1 MGKMERIHKKTVLI
15 IIGIILLMGISCV
28 NSCSMTKRQN
38 VKTGMYLAEG
48 AKDGDDARV
57 GSDNGI
63 GNNSNNDAIDAILQG
78 MEAENS
84 VSGGNALYSKEPTV
98 YTGEETIRV
107 LIQNSDYQGIFHK
120 EVKLSCDTEWELHYG
135 LDMELTEKYAGGEEL
150 LLDGNGAWFTECA
163 RIELTPTDSGGKISL
178 LSVNRSQGTP
188 AYRGR
193 IEIRKTGQG
202 FVVINELSI
211 EEYLYGV
218 VPSEMPVSYP
228 MEALKAQAICARTYV
243 YAQMDSPGYAEYGA
257 HVDDSTGYQVYN
269 NTAEKEEAIQAVQET
284 KGEVVRLNGELVD
297 TYYYSTS
304 CGFGADE
311 RVWNPGEEKRV
322 SYLTAASIS
331 ETAMQQERRKQ
342 ESDSA
347 GFQGTGKQEGD
358 SAGLQG
364 TGKQEGDSAELPGTG
379 YFTAQDMCR
388 GDYFHEFLQNPPETD
403 FERQEPW
410 YRWSITVESIDTES
424 LQKVLKERREAE
436 PDRIF
441 VEENGE
447 NSENLAGNTGSK
459 TENNGD
465 KTEPVG
471 SKEGNAGSNA
481 EIAGKWEDIG
491 RITDIHIGKR
501 GDGGIAESLVIKG
514 EKRTVTVLS
523 QYNIRAVLCAGGVTA
538 VRQDGSKVEMKTLLL
553 PSAFFEIETIKDGE
567 NMIGYKLY
575 GGGYGHGA
583 GMSQNAARHM
593 AEKGYTAADILLYF
607 YKNCKIENVRTET

>member
-1 MGKMERIHKKTVLI
+1 MGKTERIHKKTVLI
-15 IIGIILLMGISCV
+15 IIGILLLLGISCV
-28 NSCSMTKRQN
+28 NSCSTTKQQN
-38 VKTGMYLAEG
+38 AKNGVYLAEG
-48 AKDGDDARV
+48 LKDE
-57 GSDNGI
+57 
-63 GNNSNNDAIDAILQG
+63 
-78 MEAENS
+78 EAENT
-84 VSGGNALYSKEPTV
+84 VSGGNALEQKAQVV

-107 LIQNSDYQGIFHK
+107 LIQNSDYQGIYHK

-135 LDMELTEKYAGGEEL
+135 LDGELTEKHAGGEEL
-150 LLDGNGAWFTECA
+150 LLDGNSAWFTECA
-163 RIELTPTDSGGKISL
+163 RIVLSPAEDGGKISL
-178 LSVNRSQGTP
+178 LSVNRSHGTP
-188 AYRGR
+188 AYRGSM
-193 IEIRKTGQG
+193 EIRKTGQG
-202 FVVINELSI
+202 FVVINELPV

-243 YAQMDSPGYAEYGA
+243 YAHLESPGYGEYGA

-311 RVWNPGEEKRV
+311 RVWNPGEEKKV

-331 ETAMQQERRKQ
+331 ETAMQQDQ
-342 ESDSA
+342 N
-347 GFQGTGKQEGD
+347 
-358 SAGLQG
+358 
-364 TGKQEGDSAELPGTG
+364 SAEIPGTE

-388 GDYFHEFLQNPPETD
+388 GDYFHEFLHNPPETD

-410 YRWSITVESIDTES
+410 YRWSITVESLDTES
-424 LQKVLKERREAE
+424 LRKVLKERQEAE
-436 PDRIF
+436 PDRIL
-441 VEENGE
+441 VE
-447 NSENLAGNTGSK
+447 K
-459 TENNGD
+459 NGD

-471 SKEGNAGSNA
+471 SNAGNTDSNAGNTGSNAENAGSNA
-481 EIAGKWEDIG
+481 EAAGEWEDIG
-491 RITDIHIGKR
+491 RITDIRIGKR

-514 EKRTVTVLS
+514 EKKTVTVLS

-538 VRQDGSKVEMKTLLL
+538 VRQDGSKVELKMLL
-553 PSAFFEIETIKDGE
+553 PSAFFEIESVKEGE

-593 AEKGYTAADILLYF
+593 AEKGYTTADILLFF
-607 YKNCKIENVRTET
+607 YRDCKIENVRTET

>member
-1 MGKMERIHKKTVLI
+1 M
-15 IIGIILLMGISCV
+15 
-28 NSCSMTKRQN
+28 
-38 VKTGMYLAEG
+38 
-48 AKDGDDARV
+48 
-57 GSDNGI
+57 
-63 GNNSNNDAIDAILQG
+63 
-78 MEAENS
+78 
-84 VSGGNALYSKEPTV
+84 
-98 YTGEETIRV
+98 
-107 LIQNSDYQGIFHK
+107 
-120 EVKLSCDTEWELHYG
+120 
-135 LDMELTEKYAGGEEL
+135 
-150 LLDGNGAWFTECA
+150 
-163 RIELTPTDSGGKISL
+163 
-178 LSVNRSQGTP
+178 
-188 AYRGR
+188 
-193 IEIRKTGQG
+193 
-202 FVVINELSI
+202 VINELPI

-218 VPSEMPVSYP
+218 VPSEMPASYP

-243 YAQMDSPGYAEYGA
+243 YAHLESPGYVEYGA

-311 RVWNPGEEKRV
+311 RVWNPGEEKKV
-322 SYLTAASIS
+322 SYLTAASIGETAIQQEKNSAGLS
-331 ETAMQQERRKQ
+331 ET
-342 ESDSA
+342 
-347 GFQGTGKQEGD
+347 GKREED
-358 SAGLQG
+358 SAGLSG
-364 TGKQEGDSAELPGTG
+364 TE

-388 GDYFHEFLQNPPETD
+388 GDYFHEFLHNPPETD

-410 YRWSITVESIDTES
+410 YRWSITVENIDTES
-424 LQKVLKERREAE
+424 LQKVLRERQEAE
-436 PDRIF
+436 PDRIL

-447 NSENLAGNTGSK
+447 NSESRAKNTGSKIGNTGSETEKNGSK
-459 TENNGD
+459 TEKNSS

-471 SKEGNAGSNA
+471 SKAGNAGSNA
-481 EIAGKWEDIG
+481 ETAGKWEDIG

-538 VRQDGSKVEMKTLLL
+538 VRQDGSKVEMKTLL

>member
-1 MGKMERIHKKTVLI
+1 MGKTERIHKKAVLI
-15 IIGIILLMGISCV
+15 IIGILLLLGISCV
-28 NSCSMTKRQN
+28 NSCSTAKQQN
-38 VKTGMYLAEG
+38 AKNGVYPAEG
-48 AKDGDDARV
+48 AKDE
-57 GSDNGI
+57 
-63 GNNSNNDAIDAILQG
+63 
-78 MEAENS
+78 EAENT
-84 VSGGNALYSKEPTV
+84 VSGGNALVQKAPVV

-135 LDMELTEKYAGGEEL
+135 LDGELTEKHAGGEEL
-150 LLDGNGAWFTECA
+150 LLDGNSAWFTECA
-163 RIELTPTDSGGKISL
+163 RIVLSPAEDGGKISL

-188 AYRGR
+188 AYRGSM
-193 IEIRKTGQG
+193 EIRKTGQG
-202 FVVINELSI
+202 FVVINELPV

-243 YAQMDSPGYAEYGA
+243 YAHLESPGYGEYGA

-311 RVWNPGEEKRV
+311 RVWNPGEEKKV
-322 SYLTAASIS
+322 SYLTAVSIS
-331 ETAMQQERRKQ
+331 ETAMQQEQ
-342 ESDSA
+342 N
-347 GFQGTGKQEGD
+347 
-358 SAGLQG
+358 
-364 TGKQEGDSAELPGTG
+364 SAEIPGTG

-388 GDYFHEFLQNPPETD
+388 GDYFHEFLHNPPETD

-410 YRWSITVESIDTES
+410 YRWSITVESIDAES
-424 LQKVLKERREAE
+424 LQKVLKERQEAE
-436 PDRIF
+436 PDRIL
-441 VEENGE
+441 VEK
-447 NSENLAGNTGSK
+447 S
-459 TENNGD
+459 GD

-471 SKEGNAGSNA
+471 GNAGNAGSNVGNVGGNA
-481 EIAGKWEDIG
+481 ENVGGNAENVGGNAEAAGEWEDIG
-491 RITDIHIGKR
+491 RITDICIGKR

-514 EKRTVTVLS
+514 EKKTVTVLS

-538 VRQDGSKVEMKTLLL
+538 VRQDGSKVELKMLL
-553 PSAFFEIETIKDGE
+553 PSAFFEIESVKEGE

-593 AEKGYTAADILLYF
+593 AEKGYTTADILLFF
-607 YKNCKIENVRTET
+607 YRDCKIENVRTET

>member
-1 MGKMERIHKKTVLI
+1 MGKTERIHKKAVLI
-15 IIGIILLMGISCV
+15 IIGILLLLGISCV
-28 NSCSMTKRQN
+28 NSCSTAKQQN
-38 VKTGMYLAEG
+38 AKNGVYPAEG
-48 AKDGDDARV
+48 AKDE
-57 GSDNGI
+57 
-63 GNNSNNDAIDAILQG
+63 
-78 MEAENS
+78 EAENT
-84 VSGGNALYSKEPTV
+84 VSGGNALAQKAPVV

-107 LIQNSDYQGIFHK
+107 LIQNSDYQGIYHK

-135 LDMELTEKYAGGEEL
+135 LDGELTEKHAGGEEL
-150 LLDGNGAWFTECA
+150 LLDGNSAWFTECA
-163 RIELTPTDSGGKISL
+163 RIVLSPAEDGGKISL

-188 AYRGR
+188 AYRGSM
-193 IEIRKTGQG
+193 EIRKTGQG
-202 FVVINELSI
+202 FVVINELPV

-243 YAQMDSPGYAEYGA
+243 YAHLESPGYGEYGA

-311 RVWNPGEEKRV
+311 RVWNPGEEKKAC
-322 SYLTAASIS
+322 YLTAASIS
-331 ETAMQQERRKQ
+331 ETAMQQDQ
-342 ESDSA
+342 N
-347 GFQGTGKQEGD
+347 
-358 SAGLQG
+358 
-364 TGKQEGDSAELPGTG
+364 SAEIPGTE

-388 GDYFHEFLQNPPETD
+388 GDYFHEFLHNPPETD

-410 YRWSITVESIDTES
+410 YRWSITVESLDTES
-424 LQKVLKERREAE
+424 LRKVLKERQEAE
-436 PDRIF
+436 PDRIL
-441 VEENGE
+441 VE
-447 NSENLAGNTGSK
+447 K
-459 TENNGD
+459 NGD

-471 SKEGNAGSNA
+471 SNAGNTDSNAGNTDSNAGNTDSNA
-481 EIAGKWEDIG
+481 EAAGEWEDIG
-491 RITDIHIGKR
+491 RITDIRIGKR

-514 EKRTVTVLS
+514 EKKTVTVLS

-538 VRQDGSKVEMKTLLL
+538 VRQDGSKVELKMLL
-553 PSAFFEIETIKDGE
+553 PSAFFEIESVKEGE

-593 AEKGYTAADILLYF
+593 AEKGYTTADILLFF
-607 YKNCKIENVRTET
+607 YRDCKIENVRTET

>member
-1 MGKMERIHKKTVLI
+1 MGKTEHIHKKTVLI
-15 IIGIILLMGISCV
+15 MIGIVLLLGISCV
-28 NSCSMTKRQN
+28 NSCSTAKKQN
-38 VKTGMYLAEG
+38 TKTGTYLAEG
-48 AKDGDDARV
+48 EKDGDEVEA

-63 GNNSNNDAIDAILQG
+63 GNNSNNDANDAILQG

-84 VSGGNALYSKEPTV
+84 VSSGNALAPKEPTV

-135 LDMELTEKYAGGEEL
+135 LDGELTEKHAGGEEL
-150 LLDGNGAWFTECA
+150 LLDGNSAWFTECT
-163 RIELTPTDSGGKISL
+163 RVILTPTDSSRKINM
-178 LSVNRSQGTP
+178 LSVKRSQGTP
-188 AYRGR
+188 AYRGT

-202 FVVINELSI
+202 FVVINELPI

-243 YAQMDSPGYAEYGA
+243 YAHLESPGYAEYGA

-311 RVWNPGEEKRV
+311 RVWNPGEEKKV
-322 SYLTAASIS
+322 SYLTASSIS
-331 ETAMQQERRKQ
+331 ENAMQQEQ
-342 ESDSA
+342 NSVEIL
-347 GFQGTGKQEGD
+347 GTGKQEGD
-358 SAGLQG
+358 SAGL
-364 TGKQEGDSAELPGTG
+364 PGTG
-379 YFTAQDMCR
+379 YFTVQDMCR
-388 GDYFHEFLQNPPETD
+388 GDYFHEFLHNPPETD

-410 YRWSITVESIDTES
+410 YRWSITVENIDTDS
-424 LQKVLKERREAE
+424 LQKVLKERQEAE
-436 PDRIF
+436 QDRIL
-441 VEENGE
+441 VEKNGE
-447 NSENLAGNTGSK
+447 NSESLAENTGSNTEKNGSK
-459 TENNGD
+459 TEH
-465 KTEPVG
+465 VG
-471 SKEGNAGSNA
+471 SNTET
-481 EIAGKWEDIG
+481 AGKWEDIG

-538 VRQDGSKVEMKTLLL
+538 VRQDGSKVEMKTLL

>member
-1 MGKMERIHKKTVLI
+1 MGKTERIHKKTVLI
-15 IIGIILLMGISCV
+15 IIGILLLLGISCV
-28 NSCSMTKRQN
+28 NSCSTTKQQN
-38 VKTGMYLAEG
+38 AKNGVYPAEG
-48 AKDGDDARV
+48 AKDE
-57 GSDNGI
+57 
-63 GNNSNNDAIDAILQG
+63 
-78 MEAENS
+78 EAENT
-84 VSGGNALYSKEPTV
+84 VSGGNALAQKAPV
-98 YTGEETIRV
+98 FYTGEETIRV
-107 LIQNSDYQGIFHK
+107 LIQNSDYQGIYHK

-135 LDMELTEKYAGGEEL
+135 LDGELTEKHAGGEEL
-150 LLDGNGAWFTECA
+150 LLDENSAWFTECA
-163 RIELTPTDSGGKISL
+163 RIVLSPAEDGGKISL

-188 AYRGR
+188 AYRGSM
-193 IEIRKTGQG
+193 EIRKTGQG
-202 FVVINELSI
+202 FVVINELPV

-243 YAQMDSPGYAEYGA
+243 YAHLESPGYGEYGA

-311 RVWNPGEEKRV
+311 RVWNPGEEKKV

-331 ETAMQQERRKQ
+331 ETAMQQDQ
-342 ESDSA
+342 N
-347 GFQGTGKQEGD
+347 
-358 SAGLQG
+358 
-364 TGKQEGDSAELPGTG
+364 SAEIPGTE

-388 GDYFHEFLQNPPETD
+388 GDYFHEFLHNPPETD
-403 FERQEPW
+403 FERQESW
-410 YRWSITVESIDTES
+410 YRWSITVESLDTES
-424 LQKVLKERREAE
+424 LRKVLKERQEAE
-436 PDRIF
+436 PDRIL
-441 VEENGE
+441 VE
-447 NSENLAGNTGSK
+447 K
-459 TENNGD
+459 NGD

-471 SKEGNAGSNA
+471 SNAGNAGSNEGNTDSNAGNAGGNVGNVGSNAGNAGSNA
-481 EIAGKWEDIG
+481 EAVGEWEDIG
-491 RITDIHIGKR
+491 KITDIRIGKR

-514 EKRTVTVLS
+514 EKKTVTVLS

-538 VRQDGSKVEMKTLLL
+538 VRQDGSKVELKMLL
-553 PSAFFEIETIKDGE
+553 PSAFFEIESVKEGE

-593 AEKGYTAADILLYF
+593 AEKGYTTADILLFF
-607 YKNCKIENVRTET
+607 YRDCKIENVRTET

>member
-1 MGKMERIHKKTVLI
+1 MGKTERIHKKTVLI
-15 IIGIILLMGISCV
+15 IIGILLLLGISCV
-28 NSCSMTKRQN
+28 NSCSTAKQQN
-38 VKTGMYLAEG
+38 AKNGVYPAEG
-48 AKDGDDARV
+48 AKDEEV
-57 GSDNGI
+57 
-63 GNNSNNDAIDAILQG
+63 
-78 MEAENS
+78 ENT
-84 VSGGNALYSKEPTV
+84 VSGGNALAQKAQVV

-135 LDMELTEKYAGGEEL
+135 LDGELTEKHAGEEEL
-150 LLDGNGAWFTECA
+150 LLDENSAWFTECA
-163 RIELTPTDSGGKISL
+163 RIVLSPAEDGGKISL

-188 AYRGR
+188 AYRGSM
-193 IEIRKTGQG
+193 EIRKTGQG
-202 FVVINELSI
+202 FVVINELPV

-243 YAQMDSPGYAEYGA
+243 YAHLESPGYGEYGA

-311 RVWNPGEEKRV
+311 RVWNPGEEKKV
-322 SYLTAASIS
+322 SYLKAVSIS
-331 ETAMQQERRKQ
+331 ETAMQQDQ
-342 ESDSA
+342 N
-347 GFQGTGKQEGD
+347 
-358 SAGLQG
+358 
-364 TGKQEGDSAELPGTG
+364 SAEIPGTE

-410 YRWSITVESIDTES
+410 YRWSITVESLDTES
-424 LQKVLKERREAE
+424 LRKVLKERQEAE
-436 PDRIF
+436 PDRIL
-441 VEENGE
+441 VE
-447 NSENLAGNTGSK
+447 K
-459 TENNGD
+459 NGD

-471 SKEGNAGSNA
+471 SNAGNAGGNVGNTGSNA
-481 EIAGKWEDIG
+481 EAAGEWEDIG
-491 RITDIHIGKR
+491 RITDIRIGKR

-514 EKRTVTVLS
+514 EKKTVTVLS

-538 VRQDGSKVEMKTLLL
+538 VRQDGSKVELKMLL
-553 PSAFFEIETIKDGE
+553 PSAFFEIESVKEGE

-593 AEKGYTAADILLYF
+593 AEKGYTTADILLFF
-607 YKNCKIENVRTET
+607 YRDCKIENVRTET

>member
-1 MGKMERIHKKTVLI
+1 MGKTERIHKKTVLI
-15 IIGIILLMGISCV
+15 IIGILLLLGISCV
-28 NSCSMTKRQN
+28 NSCSTAKQQN
-38 VKTGMYLAEG
+38 AKNGVYPAEG
-48 AKDGDDARV
+48 AKDE
-57 GSDNGI
+57 
-63 GNNSNNDAIDAILQG
+63 
-78 MEAENS
+78 EAENS
-84 VSGGNALYSKEPTV
+84 VSGGNALAQKAPVV

-135 LDMELTEKYAGGEEL
+135 LDGELTEKHAVGEEL
-150 LLDGNGAWFTECA
+150 LLDGNSAWFTECA
-163 RIELTPTDSGGKISL
+163 RIVLSPAEDGGKISL

-188 AYRGR
+188 AYRGS

-202 FVVINELSI
+202 FVVINELPV

-243 YAQMDSPGYAEYGA
+243 YAHLESPGYGEYGA

-311 RVWNPGEEKRV
+311 RVWNPGEEKKV

-331 ETAMQQERRKQ
+331 ETAMQQDQ
-342 ESDSA
+342 N
-347 GFQGTGKQEGD
+347 
-358 SAGLQG
+358 
-364 TGKQEGDSAELPGTG
+364 SAEIPGTG

-388 GDYFHEFLQNPPETD
+388 GDYFHEFLHNPPETD

-410 YRWSITVESIDTES
+410 YRWSITVESLDTES
-424 LQKVLKERREAE
+424 LRKVLKERQEAE
-436 PDRIF
+436 PDRIH
-441 VEENGE
+441 VE
-447 NSENLAGNTGSK
+447 K
-459 TENNGD
+459 NGD

-471 SKEGNAGSNA
+471 SNAGNTGSNAGNTDSNAGNTGSNA
-481 EIAGKWEDIG
+481 EAAGEWEDIG
-491 RITDIHIGKR
+491 RITDICIGKR

-514 EKRTVTVLS
+514 EKKTVTVLS

-538 VRQDGSKVEMKTLLL
+538 VRQDGSKVELKMLL
-553 PSAFFEIETIKDGE
+553 PSAFFEIESVKEGE

-593 AEKGYTAADILLYF
+593 AEKGYTTADILLFF
-607 YKNCKIENVRTET
+607 YRDCKIENVRTET

>member
-1 MGKMERIHKKTVLI
+1 MGKMERIHKKTILI
-15 IIGIILLMGISCV
+15 IIGILLLLGISCV
-28 NSCSMTKRQN
+28 NSCSKEKQQN
-38 VKTGMYLAEG
+38 AKTGVYPAE
-48 AKDGDDARV
+48 RT
-57 GSDNGI
+57 
-63 GNNSNNDAIDAILQG
+63 DAILQG

-84 VSGGNALYSKEPTV
+84 VSSGNAPEQKAPVV

-107 LIQNSDYQGIFHK
+107 LLQNSDYQGIFHK

-135 LDMELTEKYAGGEEL
+135 LDGELTEKHAGGEEL
-150 LLDGNGAWFTECA
+150 LLDGNSAWFTECA
-163 RIELTPTDSGGKISL
+163 RIVLSPAEDGGRISL

-188 AYRGR
+188 SYRGSM
-193 IEIRKTGQG
+193 EIRKTGQG
-202 FVVINELSI
+202 FVVINELPI

-243 YAQMDSPGYAEYGA
+243 YAHLESPGYGEYGA

-311 RVWNPGEEKRV
+311 RVWNPGEEKKAC
-322 SYLTAASIS
+322 YLKAASIS
-331 ETAMQQERRKQ
+331 ETAMQQDQ
-342 ESDSA
+342 N
-347 GFQGTGKQEGD
+347 
-358 SAGLQG
+358 
-364 TGKQEGDSAELPGTG
+364 SAEIPGTE

-424 LQKVLKERREAE
+424 MQKVLKERQEAE
-436 PDRIF
+436 PDRIL
-441 VEENGE
+441 VE
-447 NSENLAGNTGSK
+447 K
-459 TENNGD
+459 NGD

-471 SKEGNAGSNA
+471 SNAGNTDSNAGNAGSNAGNAGGNVGNVGSNVGNAGSNA
-481 EIAGKWEDIG
+481 EAVGEWEDIG
-491 RITDIHIGKR
+491 RITDIRIGKR

-514 EKRTVTVLS
+514 EKKTVTVLS

-538 VRQDGSKVEMKTLLL
+538 VRQDGSKVELKMLL
-553 PSAFFEIETIKDGE
+553 PSAFFEIESVKEGE

-593 AEKGYTAADILLYF
+593 AEKGYTTADILLFF
-607 YKNCKIENVRTET
+607 YRDCKIENVRTET

>member
-1 MGKMERIHKKTVLI
+1 MGKTERIHKKTVLI
-15 IIGIILLMGISCV
+15 IIGILLLLGISCV
-28 NSCSMTKRQN
+28 NCCSTEKQQN
-38 VKTGMYLAEG
+38 AKTGVYPAE
-48 AKDGDDARV
+48 RTE
-57 GSDNGI
+57 
-63 GNNSNNDAIDAILQG
+63 AILQG
-78 MEAENS
+78 MEAENT
-84 VSGGNALYSKEPTV
+84 VSGGNAPEQKAPVV

-107 LIQNSDYQGIFHK
+107 LIQNSDYQGIYHK

-135 LDMELTEKYAGGEEL
+135 LDGELTEKHAGGEEF
-150 LLDGNGAWFTECA
+150 LLDENSAWFTECA
-163 RIELTPTDSGGKISL
+163 RIVLSPAEDGGKISL

-188 AYRGR
+188 AYRGSM
-193 IEIRKTGQG
+193 EIRKTGQG
-202 FVVINELSI
+202 FVVINELPV

-243 YAQMDSPGYAEYGA
+243 YAHLESPGYGEYGA

-284 KGEVVRLNGELVD
+284 KGEVVRINGELVD

-311 RVWNPGEEKRV
+311 RVWNPGEEKKV
-322 SYLTAASIS
+322 SYLTAVSIS
-331 ETAMQQERRKQ
+331 ETAMQQDQ
-342 ESDSA
+342 N
-347 GFQGTGKQEGD
+347 
-358 SAGLQG
+358 
-364 TGKQEGDSAELPGTG
+364 SAEIPGTE

-388 GDYFHEFLQNPPETD
+388 GDYFHEFLHNPPETD

-410 YRWSITVESIDTES
+410 YRWSITVESLDTES
-424 LQKVLKERREAE
+424 LRKVSKERQEAE
-436 PDRIF
+436 PDRIL
-441 VEENGE
+441 VE
-447 NSENLAGNTGSK
+447 K
-459 TENNGD
+459 NGD

-471 SKEGNAGSNA
+471 SNA
-481 EIAGKWEDIG
+481 EAAGEWEDIG
-491 RITDIHIGKR
+491 RITDIRIGKR

-514 EKRTVTVLS
+514 EKKTVTVLS

-538 VRQDGSKVEMKTLLL
+538 VRQDGSKVELKMLL
-553 PSAFFEIETIKDGE
+553 PSAFFEIESVKEGE

-593 AEKGYTAADILLYF
+593 AEKGYTTADILLFF
-607 YKNCKIENVRTET
+607 YRDCKIENVRTET

>member
-1 MGKMERIHKKTVLI
+1 MGKTERIHKKAVLI
-15 IIGIILLMGISCV
+15 IIGILLLLGISCV
-28 NSCSMTKRQN
+28 NSCSTAKQQN
-38 VKTGMYLAEG
+38 AKNGVYPAEG
-48 AKDGDDARV
+48 AKDE
-57 GSDNGI
+57 
-63 GNNSNNDAIDAILQG
+63 
-78 MEAENS
+78 EAENS
-84 VSGGNALYSKEPTV
+84 VSGGNALVQKAPVV

-135 LDMELTEKYAGGEEL
+135 LDGELTEKHAGGEEL
-150 LLDGNGAWFTECA
+150 LLDGNSAWFTECA
-163 RIELTPTDSGGKISL
+163 RIVLSPAEDGGKISL

-188 AYRGR
+188 AYRGSM
-193 IEIRKTGQG
+193 EIRKTGQG
-202 FVVINELSI
+202 FVVINELPV

-243 YAQMDSPGYAEYGA
+243 YAHLESPGYGEYGA

-311 RVWNPGEEKRV
+311 RVWNPGEEKKV
-322 SYLTAASIS
+322 SYLTAVSIS
-331 ETAMQQERRKQ
+331 ESAMQQDQ
-342 ESDSA
+342 NSA
-347 GFQGTGKQEGD
+347 EIP
-358 SAGLQG
+358 G
-364 TGKQEGDSAELPGTG
+364 TGKQEGDSAEIPGTGKQEGDNAGLPGTR

-388 GDYFHEFLQNPPETD
+388 GDYFHEFLHNPPETD

-410 YRWSITVESIDTES
+410 YRWSITVESIDAES
-424 LQKVLKERREAE
+424 LQKVLKERQEEE
-436 PDRIF
+436 PDRIL
-441 VEENGE
+441 VEK
-447 NSENLAGNTGSK
+447 S
-459 TENNGD
+459 GD

-471 SKEGNAGSNA
+471 GNAGNAGGNAGNVGGNA
-481 EIAGKWEDIG
+481 EAAGEWEDIG
-491 RITDIHIGKR
+491 RITDICIGKR

-514 EKRTVTVLS
+514 EKKTVTVLS

-538 VRQDGSKVEMKTLLL
+538 VRQDGSKVELKMLL
-553 PSAFFEIETIKDGE
+553 PSAFFEIESVKEGE

-593 AEKGYTAADILLYF
+593 AEKGYTTADILLFF
-607 YKNCKIENVRTET
+607 YRDCKIENVRTET